1 MRALSKTT
9 AVIGLLALAIPT
21 IAAAAQ
27 PRAPAAKAPTAT
39 AAGGLAGD
47 VRCVLTMVALAQQK
61 DRQEAARMGVYFFAG
76 RINARAPGV
85 DLAATMRA
93 EAAQLDGK
101 ALEAEARRCGP
112 MINGGVL
119 TVQNGLN
126 VLRPPGAAQPGAP
139 LPGPPTPAP
148 IAPPPVA
155 AQPH

>member
-27 PRAPAAKAPTAT
+27 PRAPAAT

-85 DLAATMRA
+85 DLAAAMRA
-93 EAAQLDGK
+93 EAARLDGK

-112 MINGGVL
+112 MINSGVL

-126 VLRPPGAAQPGAP
+126 VLRPPGAAQPGAAQPGGP
-139 LPGPPTPAP
+139 LPGPPSPAP
-148 IAPPPVA
+148 IAPPPA
-155 AQPH
+155 AAPPH